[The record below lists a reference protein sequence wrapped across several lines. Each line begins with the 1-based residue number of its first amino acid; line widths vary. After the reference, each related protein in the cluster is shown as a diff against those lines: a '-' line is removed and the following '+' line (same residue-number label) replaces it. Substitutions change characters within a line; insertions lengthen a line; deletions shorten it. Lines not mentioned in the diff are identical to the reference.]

1 MIQIVWKI
9 VSATTVGGGGGG
21 GMIVI
26 AFLFRCSIIGVRDR
40 LHVSR
45 TDGEDKLKL

>member
-1 MIQIVWKI
+1 MEDSECHNGWGW
-9 VSATTVGGGGGG
+9 GGGGGC
-21 GMIVI
+21 MIVI
-26 AFLFRCSIIGVRDR
+26 AFLLRCSIIGVRDR